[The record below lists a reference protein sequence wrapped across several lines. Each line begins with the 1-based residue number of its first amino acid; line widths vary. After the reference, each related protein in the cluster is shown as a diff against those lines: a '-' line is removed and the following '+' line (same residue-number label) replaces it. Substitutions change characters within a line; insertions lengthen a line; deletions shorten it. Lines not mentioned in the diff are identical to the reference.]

1 MLIVLFFCGG
11 GVSPKL
17 QRVREGSRFLL
28 PPKNR
33 DSFLEDYEDGSITLN
48 AFYLLPL
55 QLRGD
60 ILDRCCSRWPVLL
73 QHPFCKHTRALC
85 CHSFITGM
93 QVERERWVPHILHDH
108 QCVCPL
114 TPPCSPPP
122 PHLWPAHSSS
132 SLPAVHLTSCSAL
145 SRPCL
150 WTHQACFPVVTQ
162 EERYWL
168 RGEGVRFPPRVCRL
182 LYLSHGEQ
190 LQQQF

>member
-1 MLIVLFFCGG
+1 MLSTFCPCSSEVTFWIGAAAGDQCYCNILFVNTPGLCVVTPSLLECRWKGNAECRIFYMTTSVC
-11 GVSPKL
+11 VSSDTP
-17 QRVREGSRFLL
+17 L
-28 PPKNR
+28 PP
-33 DSFLEDYEDGSITLN
+33 
-48 AFYLLPL
+48 
-55 QLRGD
+55 
-60 ILDRCCSRWPVLL
+60 
-73 QHPFCKHTRALC
+73 
-85 CHSFITGM
+85 
-93 QVERERWVPHILHDH
+93 
-108 QCVCPL
+108 
-114 TPPCSPPP
+114 PPP
-122 PHLWPAHSSS
+122 PHLWPVHSSS